1 MDRAGGGRLA
11 PLGTELP
18 GHGPHSRFSV
28 VVVMPRQWQRCFLQ
42 SQGICVCS
50 FPVSLIFPLLL
61 TAGCFLRPLL
71 IKRTSLSLVMD
82 PVAFVK
88 EGITFLSSPTHK
100 ILG

>member
-18 GHGPHSRFSV
+18 GHRPHSRFSV

-42 SQGICVCS
+42 SQGISVCS

-61 TAGCFLRPLL
+61 TAGRFLSPLL
-71 IKRTSLSLVMD
+71 IKPTSLSLSMD
-82 PVAFVK
+82 PVVFVK
-88 EGITFLSSPTHK
+88 EGITFLSSLTHK